1 MFFLLILI
9 IPFLHFTPNTAIPHV
24 QPHPNTTIVA
34 PKVSRGFSVP
44 LYHRAMLYREEFNL
58 TKTTSSNY
66 DAQKTMFTTGLYDR
80 LNGVYV
86 AYFMVGD
93 PPQRQALL
101 LDIGSDLLWVQCQP
115 CITCF
120 NQTDDL
126 EFDPKESSS
135 YREIPCNSALCNHDE
150 DYIFS
155 CDATIDRTSEK
166 DCRFEIEYA
175 DDSSASGKMII
186 ETLGFFSDVRPLE
199 NIVVGCANNNQG
211 HFDEDTSGIL
221 GLGLGYYSLT
231 NQLKVTNFSFCL
243 PGPDFIYGSTLDMF
257 YTEPEKDN
265 TITVPL
271 LLNPL
276 HPSHYFVGFQ
286 GISLNNQMVPI
297 PSSYWEFSTDPKSNI
312 DGGVLVDSG
321 ASVSWMPTQVY
332 EIFSTNFVQL
342 TNMIQEKP
350 PDSTT
355 FNTCFSTRS
364 TSRSVPEVKFHFTNT
379 YSLTL
384 TMEQLFWRYALQN
397 KPDMLCLAFHHGLG
411 FGFTIIG
418 SKQLQGARQ
427 TYDLVNMNLKL
438 TPNECY

>member
-34 PKVSRGFSVP
+34 PKASRGFSVP

-58 TKTTSSNY
+58 TKATSSNY
-66 DAQKTMFTTGLYDR
+66 DAQKTM
-80 LNGVYV
+80 
-86 AYFMVGD
+86 
-93 PPQRQALL
+93 QRQALL

-120 NQTDDL
+120 NQADNL

-135 YREIPCNSALCNHDE
+135 YREISCNSALCNHDE
-150 DYIFS
+150 NYIFS
-155 CDATIDRTSEK
+155 CDGTIDGTSK
-166 DCRFEIEYA
+166 NDCRFQILYA
-175 DDSSASGKMII
+175 DGSIASGKMIT
-186 ETLGFFSDVRPLE
+186 ETLGFFSDVRTLE
-199 NIVVGCANNNQG
+199 NILVGCANNNLG
-211 HFDEDTSGIL
+211 HFDEETSGIL
-221 GLGLGYYSLT
+221 GLGLGYYSLI

-297 PSSYWEFSTDPKSNI
+297 PSSYWEFSTNPESNI

-364 TSRSVPEVKFHFTNT
+364 TSRSVPEVKFHFTNA

-384 TMEQLFWRYALQN
+384 TMEQLFWRYSLQN